1 VEAVEYLLGDLAA
14 LRRRGVVDGA
24 KLLITL
30 PGDVHF
36 ILWVAGVET
45 VVDLGL
51 LLLSEVFD
59 AVPEQPSDLVERV
72 VFVPASTERV
82 LLHPPSDLVN
92 DLGAEPD
99 HVEGVKDGDRL
110 GQPVMNGVRISPK
123 WVQRSLLHAVNE
135 SVGLRFQPGLVDVPG
150 AADDGI

>member
-1 VEAVEYLLGDLAA
+1 M
-14 LRRRGVVDGA
+14 
-24 KLLITL
+24 
-30 PGDVHF
+30 
-36 ILWVAGVET
+36 
-45 VVDLGL
+45 
-51 LLLSEVFD
+51 
-59 AVPEQPSDLVERV
+59 
-72 VFVPASTERV
+72 FVPASTERV
-82 LLHPPSDLVN
+82 LLHPSSDLIN

-135 SVGLRFQPGLVDVPG
+135 PVGLRFQPGLVDAPR